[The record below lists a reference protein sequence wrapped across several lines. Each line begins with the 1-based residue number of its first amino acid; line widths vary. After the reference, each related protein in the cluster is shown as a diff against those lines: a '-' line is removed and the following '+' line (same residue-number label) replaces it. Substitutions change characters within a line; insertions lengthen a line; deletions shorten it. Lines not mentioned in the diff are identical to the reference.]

1 MSDDII
7 KYPAQLPHPLQQG
20 YAFETTNPKLST
32 PMASGYVRERRRTQS
47 VPTRAK
53 VTWNMDSQQAAFFE
67 AWFARTLVDGT
78 KWFEAMLQTPL
89 GFLPYTCRILGMYE
103 GAELVRSGAGSTA
116 RRSNCANAPDA
127 ARLGGVPGLLVQHEH
142 IGPCDEPRWSLA
154 GGMRWTHSK
163 LPSPRRPTRC

>member
-103 GAELVRSGAGSTA
+103 GAELVQV
-116 RRSNCANAPDA
+116 RRWEYSATLELRERPLMPPGWEEFPDYWFNMNT
-127 ARLGGVPGLLVQHEH
+127 L
-142 IGPCDEPRWSLA
+142 DLA
-154 GGMRWTHSK
+154 MNRDGHW
-163 LPSPRRPTRC
+163 PEA

>member
-103 GAELVRSGAGSTA
+103 GAELVQVRRWEYSATLELRERSLMPPGWEEF
-116 RRSNCANAPDA
+116 PDYWFNMNILD
-127 ARLGGVPGLLVQHEH
+127 LGMNRDGHWPE
-142 IGPCDEPRWSLA
+142 A
-154 GGMRWTHSK
+154 
-163 LPSPRRPTRC
+163 

>member
-103 GAELVRSGAGSTA
+103 GPNWSRSGAGSTA

-127 ARLGGVPGLLVQHEH
+127 ARLGAVPGLLVQHEH
-142 IGPCDEPRWSLA
+142 PGSRDEPRWPLA

-163 LPSPRRPTRC
+163 LPSLRRPTRC